1 MTPRAYVKRS
11 IPRLTVDLSGLPD
24 MGPGITRHAVGD
36 WLSRFKGRR
45 PALLDGDQDARA
57 RALIEQ
63 PRATLSAYMTDRPQS
78 HLFALLRSAAAV
90 RDLVD
95 RIVVI
100 ADARVVQALRMLID
114 CCCDPFF
121 NELTRGERGSRPRFS
136 ALVDPSDME
145 QVNGLLRL
153 VTRRPWGHD
162 VDDHWGVVVL
172 RDTSEPQAAG
182 MDALI
187 ERVTESLQ
195 QHAGLDRWKKRWL
208 LVAEEGD
215 RWCTWAKQHQCQE
228 VFRPQGA
235 WCDPQTVPVFYSS
248 GLMLASGLLGID
260 VVKLLEGAVQVSD
273 EYAQG
278 PVAESVAW
286 QYAATAAVVSG
297 SGPGTPWLSA
307 EGQALQSCAQW
318 LESVWC
324 HYAGPLP
331 PRSAR
336 VRYLSKLDEGAA
348 ADRLGMAEARPGSGC
363 VTRLKALQARTGGS
377 LVDPGAAVAASPG
390 FPSAEIRLPC
400 VNESSIGQL
409 VQAMLLAAATCG
421 ELVRAESSADGTA
434 FA

>member
-1 MTPRAYVKRS
+1 M
-11 IPRLTVDLSGLPD
+11 
-24 MGPGITRHAVGD
+24 
-36 WLSRFKGRR
+36 
-45 PALLDGDQDARA
+45 LDGDQAARV
-57 RALIEQ
+57 RALIEL

-95 RIVVI
+95 RMVVI
-100 ADARVVQALRMLID
+100 ADARVVQAVRVLID

-136 ALVDPSDME
+136 ALVDPSDIE

-172 RDTSEPQAAG
+172 RDTSKPEAAG

-187 ERVTESLQ
+187 ELVTETLQ
-195 QHAGLDRWKKRWL
+195 QHAGPERWKKRWL
-208 LVAEEGD
+208 LVADEGD
-215 RWCTWAKQHQCQE
+215 RWAHWAKQHQCTE
-228 VFRPQGA
+228 VFTCQGA
-235 WCDPQTVPVFYSS
+235 WCDPQTVPAFYSS

-260 VVKLLEGAVQVSD
+260 VVKLLEGAVQASD

-286 QYAATAAVVSG
+286 QCAATAAVVSE
-297 SGPGTPWLSA
+297 SGHGTPWLSA

-318 LESVWC
+318 LETVWC

-331 PRSAR
+331 PGSAR
-336 VRYLSKLDEGAA
+336 VRYLSKRDERAA
-348 ADRLGMAEARPGSGC
+348 ADRLGMAEARRGSGC
-363 VTRLKALQARTGGS
+363 VTRFRALQARTGGS
-377 LVDPGAAVAASPG
+377 LVDPGSAVAASPG

-409 VQAMLLAAATCG
+409 VQAMLLAAATYG
-421 ELVRAESSADGTA
+421 ELVRAESSAGGTSLA
-434 FA
+434 

>member
-1 MTPRAYVKRS
+1 MPPRAYVKRS
-11 IPRLTVDLSGLPD
+11 IPRVTVDSSGLPD
-24 MGPGITRHAVGD
+24 AGPGISRHAVSD
-36 WLSRFKGRR
+36 WLSRFEGRR
-45 PALLDGDQDARA
+45 PAMLDGDQAARA
-57 RALIEQ
+57 RALIEL
-63 PRATLSAYMTDRPQS
+63 PRATLSAYTTDRPQS

-100 ADARVVQALRMLID
+100 ADARSVQAVRMLID

-136 ALVDPSDME
+136 ALVDPSDIE

-172 RDTSEPQAAG
+172 RDTSEPEIAG

-195 QHAGLDRWKKRWL
+195 QHAGPDRWKKRWL
-208 LVAEEGD
+208 LVADEDD
-215 RWCTWAKQHQCQE
+215 RWCKWAKQHECRE
-228 VFRPQGA
+228 VFTSQGE
-235 WCDPQTVPVFYSS
+235 WCDSKTVPAFYSS

-278 PVAESVAW
+278 PVVESLAW
-286 QYAATAAVVSG
+286 QYTAMAAVLAESG
-297 SGPGTPWLSA
+297 HGTPWLSA

-324 HYAGPLP
+324 HYAGPLS
-331 PRSAR
+331 RGAAR
-336 VRYLSKLDEGAA
+336 VRYVGKLDERLV
-348 ADRLGMAEARPGSGC
+348 ADRLR
-363 VTRLKALQARTGGS
+363 V
-377 LVDPGAAVAASPG
+377 
-390 FPSAEIRLPC
+390 
-400 VNESSIGQL
+400 
-409 VQAMLLAAATCG
+409 
-421 ELVRAESSADGTA
+421 
-434 FA
+434 